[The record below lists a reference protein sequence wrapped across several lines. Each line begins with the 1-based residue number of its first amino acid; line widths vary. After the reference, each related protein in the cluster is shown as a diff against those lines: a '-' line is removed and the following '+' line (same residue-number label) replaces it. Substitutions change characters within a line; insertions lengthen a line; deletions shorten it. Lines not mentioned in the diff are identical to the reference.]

1 MADATPTTATRSR
14 HRRRNGRL
22 SYLTWAAGVVA
33 AGLLALGVTG
43 TLSSWTA
50 AILHNNTNSVATTNA
65 VVLQEKI
72 QGSSTVNADCQSSNG
87 GFSNTSTC
95 TEINKYGGTSSPLSP
110 GGSQTTSVTLTNI
123 GSGPATSLK
132 LTPGTCGQTPAAG
145 TGTPKNPADLCASTA
160 TDVNLSLTCVDG
172 TTTTG
177 TAYSD
182 LTYNGALGN
191 FTAVKTHAATIA
203 ANASVTCTFTV
214 SLNAAASPLDGG
226 ITVSQPLTWE
236 LDA

>member
-1 MADATPTTATRSR
+1 MTDSATPKP
-14 HRRRNGRL
+14 RRIRFVPL
-22 SYLTWAAGVVA
+22 AWISGVLA
-33 AGLLALGVTG
+33 AGLLVLGASG

-50 AILHNNTNSVATTNA
+50 AILQNNTNSVATSNA

-72 QGSSTVNADCQSSNG
+72 QGSATVNADCQSSNG
-87 GFSNTSTC
+87 GFANTSTC
-95 TEINKYGGTSSPLSP
+95 TEINKYGGTATPLIP
-110 GGSQTTSVTLTNI
+110 GGSQTTSVTFTNI
-123 GSGPATSLK
+123 GSGPARTLV

-145 TGTPKNPADLCASTA
+145 TGTPVNPANLCAAGA
-160 TDVNLSLTCVDG
+160 TDVNLALTCVDG

-177 TAYSD
+177 TAYTD
-182 LTYNGALGN
+182 LAYTGALGG
-191 FTAVKTHAATIA
+191 FSAAKTHTAAIA
-203 ANASVTCTFTV
+203 KNASITCTFTV